1 MRTLQPTLKM
11 LVDLISTANRYI
23 AYAVA
28 LLALVF
34 GGIMLWEAV
43 SRHFFDNPT
52 TWAFEISK
60 MTFGFYMIWAGA
72 YTMLAGEHVSMDL
85 FYDKWP
91 PRTQAIMDSLTFVFF
106 VILFTTFLRLIGL
119 DALAS
124 FASGET
130 SNSTLSQPLY
140 HWRVALVIGVFL
152 LFLQGAAAFIKN
164 LWFAIYEEA
173 L

>member
-1 MRTLQPTLKM
+1 MQQLRPFLKSA
-11 LVDLISTANRYI
+11 VQSISTLNRFI
-23 AYAVA
+23 AYGVA

-34 GGIMLWEAV
+34 GAIMLWEAV

-60 MTFGFYMIWAGA
+60 MTFGLYMIWAGA
-72 YTMLAGEHVSMDL
+72 YTLLCNEHVSMDL

-91 PRTQAIMDSLTFVFF
+91 PRTQAVMDSLTFIFF
-106 VILFTTFLRLIGL
+106 LILFVTFLKLISL
-119 DALAS
+119 DALSAI
-124 FASGET
+124 AGRET

-140 HWRVALVIGVFL
+140 QWRAALVVGVFL
-152 LFLQGAAAFIKN
+152 LFLQGTATFIQN
-164 LWFAIYEEA
+164 LWFAVYGEK

>member
-1 MRTLQPTLKM
+1 MHAIRPILKTF
-11 LVDLISTANRYI
+11 VDLISVANRYI

-106 VILFTTFLRLIGL
+106 LILFLTFLRLIGL

-124 FASGET
+124 LASGEQ

-140 HWRVALVIGVFL
+140 QWRTSLVAGVFL
-152 LFLQGAAAFIKN
+152 LFLQGTATFIKN
-164 LWFAIYEEA
+164 LWFAVYEEA

>member
-1 MRTLQPTLKM
+1 MHAIRPILKTL
-11 LVDLISTANRYI
+11 VEFISTANRYI
-23 AYAVA
+23 AYIVA
-28 LLALVF
+28 LLALAF

-72 YTMLAGEHVSMDL
+72 YTMLSGEHVSMDL

-91 PRTQAIMDSLTFVFF
+91 PRTQAIMDALTFVFF
-106 VILFTTFLRLIGL
+106 LILFLTFLRLIGL

-124 FASGET
+124 LSSGET

-140 HWRVALVIGVFL
+140 QWRASLVVGVFL
-152 LFLQGAAAFIKN
+152 LFLQGTATFIKN
-164 LWFAIYEEA
+164 LWFAMYEEA